1 MNQRHKVLRLLG
13 PALILVVALTGLIAM
28 HRDVRTNLYYPPGED
43 QDSYLKDGQKFAE
56 QGLVTWRT
64 PIYSIWMGGFYLLGS
79 RNLETAFWA
88 EKYVSVFLFAFLCG
102 WLGWTIFRTPG
113 LLMAPWALAA
123 KYLVR
128 ESNGT
133 HALAT
138 SIAI

>member
-1 MNQRHKVLRLLG
+1 
-13 PALILVVALTGLIAM
+13 
-28 HRDVRTNLYYPPGED
+28 
-43 QDSYLKDGQKFAE
+43 
-56 QGLVTWRT
+56 
-64 PIYSIWMGGFYLLGS
+64 IYSIWMGGFYLLGS

-138 SIAI
+138 SIAICGALCFFLPWKKLRLPEATLLLFVSTQVRQDMWAPFLAFCGLL